1 MLEHPSKYHSGNST
15 DIESEMLGVTFG
27 DIHIESLG
35 NRNID
40 VTNREDEVNVP
51 KRILLKELSDMHHLY
66 LFKTCETS
74 RIGFM

>member
-15 DIESEMLGVTFG
+15 DIESEIKMLGVTFG

-40 VTNREDEVNVP
+40 VTNREDEVNVS
-51 KRILLKELSDMHHLY
+51 KRILLK
-66 LFKTCETS
+66 
-74 RIGFM
+74 RIEFYASSVFVQNM

>member
-15 DIESEMLGVTFG
+15 DIESEIKMLGVTFG

-40 VTNREDEVNVP
+40 VTNRKDEVNVP
-51 KRILLKELSDMHHLY
+51 NQILLK
-66 LFKTCETS
+66 
-74 RIGFM
+74 RIEFYSSSEFV